1 MLFVDL
7 TTPIVLSDTMSR
19 IINFC
24 KYGKPW
30 FCYNS
35 LEREYTV
42 HTTLADA
49 ESWTVKSLTKLM
61 ELEDL
66 QDILEWTIKTN
77 PDLNALVE
85 KWIHFSFAYTDDFS
99 TLQHE
104 AMGPQFKCVQ
114 ALYAD
119 YLPSKGTYIWTIQT
133 YQDGV

>member
-7 TTPIVLSDTMSR
+7 TTPIVLSDTMSK

-49 ESWTVKSLTKLM
+49 EAWTVKSLTELM
-61 ELEDL
+61 DREGL

-77 PDLNALVE
+77 PDLKTLV
-85 KWIHFSFAYTDDFS
+85 KKVTHFSFAFEGS
-99 TLQHE
+99 SLQQE
-104 AMGPQFKCVQ
+104 SMGPQFKCVT